1 MIQSLVSNKKDKVED
16 NREIQLIREQIELRE
31 KEQEDE
37 KRRTIQEEEDK
48 LAEKQ
53 NKIQLTLP
61 NFED

>member
-37 KRRTIQEEEDK
+37 KRRTIQEEEDR